1 MARAV
6 AILASYS
13 CLYPLVM
20 GLSPAKD
27 GRLVVRMGD
36 EKKRMRDEW
45 GMEKM
50 DNDDGEMVNI

>member
-13 CLYPLVM
+13 CLYPLVI
-20 GLSPAKD
+20 GLLPAKD

-36 EKKRMRDEW
+36 EKN
-45 GMEKM
+45 G
-50 DNDDGEMVNI
+50 

>member
-45 GMEKM
+45 VMEKM